1 MTMID
6 EKAQQRR
13 AELAAQIEGRSDEE
27 ISKGIEAQGIDAVL
41 ATAFEGMAAAF
52 QPAKAVNQNTVIQY
66 DVTAPDGTRSYQLTV
81 ASGTC
86 TLAKGAPVAAKV
98 TLTLSLPN
106 FIRLIAGKL
115 NGQLAF
121 MTGKLKLSGDMG
133 VAMVMQT
140 WFPQS

>member
-13 AELAAQIEGRSDEE
+13 AELAALIEGRSDEE

-52 QPAKAVNQNTVIQY
+52 QPVNQNTVIQY